1 MVRGQAAQQTTT
13 TTTKESTK
21 AIAVLRSAE
30 QRTAR

>member
-1 MVRGQAAQQTTT
+1 MRQEQAVQQ